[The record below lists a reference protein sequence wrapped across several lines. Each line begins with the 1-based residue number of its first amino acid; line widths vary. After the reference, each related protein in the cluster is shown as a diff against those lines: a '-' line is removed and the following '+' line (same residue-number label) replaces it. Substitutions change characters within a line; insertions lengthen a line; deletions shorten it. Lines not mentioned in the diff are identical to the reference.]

1 MPAAPTP
8 VGALITEGRDAF
20 RRGDGAASRSAFEAV
35 LAVHVTGEALEGLAR
50 ALYLE
55 VDYVRSMEAHEHA
68 YAAYRQAGDRQGA
81 ARAARMLAWLHGALY
96 GDWAVGN
103 GWLGRA
109 RRFLEEAGEPSG
121 EHGWVEL
128 TRAMSEPDA
137 RKREEHFRAAL
148 AIGRRFGDPDLEFE
162 SLGWVG
168 VELVMRDQVEEGMA
182 LLDEALAA
190 VCAGEVDDLYVVEG
204 TFCSM
209 FSACERAHD
218 VARAEQWI
226 RMADELA
233 QRRNLIAIGAF
244 CRAHYAG
251 ILTAGGRWQEAEA
264 ELAAALRVFERGHP
278 AMRENV
284 LVRLAHLRVQQGR
297 LDEATQLL
305 EGLDRHPDA
314 VVPLAVLCLTR
325 GEVALAR
332 DLLERALARPDLDS
346 AAAGPLLALLVDSHL
361 GGDALDEAAG
371 AADRLTVLA
380 TRRSTHYLLACAAW
394 ARGKVCA
401 ATGGGEAR
409 SCFLE
414 AIAAFSDAQMPAE
427 LARARLDLARA
438 VASDQPEVAVAEAK
452 AALEIFERLG
462 AVRDADAATA
472 LLRSL
477 GVVSRVGAK
486 MRGQLTRREAEVFE
500 LLSHGLSNPEIA
512 DRLFISAK
520 TAEHHVGRVLSK
532 LGLRN
537 RTEAAAYAARMAGG
551 RTRE

>member
-1 MPAAPTP
+1 MPAVPTP

-35 LAVHVTGEALEGLAR
+35 LAEHVTGEALEGLAR

-148 AIGRRFGDPDLEFE
+148 AIGRRFGDPNLEFE

-218 VARAEQWI
+218 IARAEQWI

-244 CRAHYAG
+244 CRAHYGG
-251 ILTAGGRWQEAEA
+251 ILTAAGRWQEAEA
-264 ELAAALRVFERGHP
+264 ELAAALGVFERGHP

-325 GEVALAR
+325 GEVELAR
-332 DLLERALARPDLDS
+332 DLLEGALARPDLDS

-361 GGDALDEAAG
+361 GGGALDEAAG
-371 AADRLTVLA
+371 AADRLAELA
-380 TRRSTHYLLACAAW
+380 ARHSRHYLRACAAW

-401 ATGGGEAR
+401 ATGGEAR

-414 AIAAFSDAQMPAE
+414 AIAAFTDAQMPAE

-438 VASDQPEVAVAEAK
+438 VAPAHPEVAVAEAK
-452 AALEIFERLG
+452 AALDIFERLG
-462 AVRDADAATA
+462 AAHDTDAATA

-477 GVVSRVGAK
+477 GVASRAGAR
-486 MRGQLTRREAEVFE
+486 MRGHLTRREAEVLE

-537 RTEAAAYAARMAGG
+537 RAEAAAYAARTAGG